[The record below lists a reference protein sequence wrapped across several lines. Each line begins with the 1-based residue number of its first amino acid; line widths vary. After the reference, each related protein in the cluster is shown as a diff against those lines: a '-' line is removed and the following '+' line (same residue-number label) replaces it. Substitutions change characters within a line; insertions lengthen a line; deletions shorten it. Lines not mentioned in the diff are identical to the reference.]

1 MRPDNNASKLIR
13 RVAAKEI
20 GLFFSSPI
28 AWLFLATFAAVTL
41 FIFFW
46 GEAFFARNIAD
57 VRPLFEWMPILLIF
71 LASTLTM
78 RLWSEERKSGTLE
91 YVLTQPVAL
100 WQFVL
105 GKFAGCLV
113 LVLIALAITLPL
125 PVTVALLGE
134 LDWGPVWA
142 GYLATFLLGA
152 AYLSIGLFVSARSD
166 NQIVSLISAVALC
179 GLFYVVGT
187 PLITNFFGTDAGEL
201 LRQLGT
207 GARFDAITRGVVDLR
222 DLYYYLSII
231 AVFLALNTYS
241 LERERW
247 SARGDSRYHGR
258 WRSITALLI
267 ANAVGANLWLG
278 QITALRV
285 DATEG
290 NQYSIS
296 DATEGYLDQLQE
308 PLLLRGY
315 FSAKTHPLLAPLVP
329 QLRDLM
335 EEYAIAGEG
344 RVQVEFVDPVEEP
357 ELEEEANQQYA
368 IEPVP
373 FQVADR
379 YQSSIV
385 SSYFNVLVKY
395 GDDYQVLGFQD
406 LIEVKSGASGTEID
420 VQLRNPEHDLTRAI
434 RTVLNNYQ
442 AGGKLFDTVKADLA
456 FNAYVS
462 ADDALPEQLRDF
474 RQTVADAVQKVA
486 DESGGRLS
494 VNFVDPE
501 AEDGA
506 VARQLTA
513 DYGFRP
519 LATSLF
525 SDESFWFYLT
535 LGDGTQVVQIPLD
548 DMTAATFERNLEA
561 GIKRFA
567 SGFTRTVAV
576 VAPQAG
582 GNPAMPFAAPHT
594 GMFNE
599 LREFLGSELNL
610 VDEDLGDGSVSGNAD
625 LLLLLAP
632 ENLDEKAVFAVDQF
646 LMQGGT
652 VIAATS
658 PYRANL
664 AGDSLSLQPV
674 TSGLEDWLAHHGLTI
689 EDKLVLDRQNAAFP
703 LPVTRNVGGFMLR
716 EWRMLDYPW
725 FVDVR
730 GDGLNAEHPTTSTL
744 PQMTLAWPSPITV
757 DAGKNQGRDVT
768 TLLQSSPK
776 AWLSDS
782 TDVMPALNPDG
793 STAIFEADGEQAVQ
807 KLGVISAGSFTSYFA
822 DRESPLLAEARSAAA
837 DAADGDAAEEVSDDA
852 GAIGADE
859 GDAFAA
865 NADEAQG
872 LAMPESANADEARVY
887 SSVIA
892 KSPESARII
901 LLASNDFL
909 NDQILQL
916 LGTANEGDYLNPL
929 QFVANN
935 VDWALDDSGLL
946 AIRSRGHFN
955 RTLPPLEQ
963 GEQMVWEYGNYA
975 LAAIALGVV
984 ALWQRRRLHAKQ
996 KAWARYAMNEYATN

>member
-1 MRPDNNASKLIR
+1 MRPDNPATKLIR

-91 YVLTQPVAL
+91 YVLTQPVPL
-100 WQFVL
+100 WQFVV

-113 LVLIALAITLPL
+113 LLLIALAITLPL
-125 PVTVALLGE
+125 PLTVALLGE

-152 AYLSIGLFVSARSD
+152 AYLGIGLFVSARSD

-179 GLFYVVGT
+179 GLFYIVGT
-187 PLITNFFGTDAGEL
+187 PLITNFFGTEAGVL

-241 LERERW
+241 LEREHW
-247 SARGDSRYHGR
+247 SARGDAAHHGK

-290 NQYSIS
+290 KQYSIS

-308 PLLLRGY
+308 PLLMRGY

-335 EEYAIAGEG
+335 EEYAIAGKG
-344 RVQVEFVDPVEEP
+344 RVRVEFVDPVEEP
-357 ELEEEANQQYA
+357 ELEEEANQQFA

-395 GDDYQVLGFQD
+395 GDEYQVLGFQD
-406 LIEVKSGASGTEID
+406 LIEVKTGNSGTEID

-442 AGGKLFDTVKADLA
+442 AGGNLFDTVKADLV

-462 ADDALPEQLRDF
+462 NENALPEQLRTF
-474 RQTVADAVQKVA
+474 RHTVADAVQEMA
-486 DESGGRLS
+486 DKSDGRLD

-501 AEDGA
+501 AEGGSI
-506 VARQLTA
+506 ARQLTA

-525 SDESFWFYLT
+525 SNESFWFYLT
-535 LGDGTQVVQIPLD
+535 LGDGTQLVQIPLD
-548 DMTAATFERNLEA
+548 DMSEASFKRNLEA

-582 GNPAMPFAAPHT
+582 GNPAMPFAAPHA

-599 LREFLGSELNL
+599 LRDFLGAELNL
-610 VDEDLGDGSVSGNAD
+610 VDEDLDDGSVSGNAD

-632 ENLDEKAVFAVDQF
+632 EDLSEKAVFAVDQF

-664 AGDSLSLQPV
+664 AGNNLNLQPV
-674 TSGLEDWLAHHGLTI
+674 NSGLEDWLAHHGLTI
-689 EDKLVLDRQNAAFP
+689 ESKLVLDRQNAAFP

-725 FVDVR
+725 FVDMR
-730 GDGLNAEHPTTSTL
+730 GEGLNDEHPTTATL
-744 PQMTLAWPSPITV
+744 PQMTLAWSSPITV
-757 DAGKNQGRDVT
+757 DAEKNAARDVT
-768 TLLQSSPK
+768 TLLQSSPN

-782 TDVMPALNPDG
+782 TNVSPALNPDG
-793 STAIFEADGEQAVQ
+793 TTATFQPEGEQAVQ
-807 KLGVISAGSFTSYFA
+807 ALGVISAGSFTSYFA
-822 DRESPLLAEARSAAA
+822 DRDSPLVEEARKPTPASASGG
-837 DAADGDAAEEVSDDA
+837 GDEAAET
-852 GAIGADE
+852 GAVEDE
-859 GDAFAA
+859 NVFG
-865 NADEAQG
+865 
-872 LAMPESANADEARVY
+872 
-887 SSVIA
+887 SVIT

-916 LGTANEGDYLNPL
+916 LGTANGGDYLNPL

-955 RTLPPLEQ
+955 RTLAPLAR

-975 LAAIALGVV
+975 LAALALGVV
-984 ALWQRRRLHAKQ
+984 ALWQRRRLHVKQ
-996 KAWARYAMNEYATN
+996 EVWAQYANAN